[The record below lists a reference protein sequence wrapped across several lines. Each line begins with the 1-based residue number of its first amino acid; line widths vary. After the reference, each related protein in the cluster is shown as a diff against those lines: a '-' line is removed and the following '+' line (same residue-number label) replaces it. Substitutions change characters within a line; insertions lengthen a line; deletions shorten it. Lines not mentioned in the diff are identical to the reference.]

1 MYIYFTFGGE
11 TNVKRKKKKTLTGPY
26 FSKSCLDSIGIIP
39 LSIRIRLSLSIF
51 ILVSFDASIG
61 LSRMVN
67 LSWNALFHSLI
78 FSSRQKTH
86 RNFQI
91 SEISSAF
98 FFSFVLFF
106 CFFFFTWFLN
116 FYGDWSRRRVL
127 WRELCIRRVS
137 ISRVCIY
144 WTSTRLSSRSKGT
157 GNDAPVRKSSANAWS
172 LLSSGWNDIR
182 SWGIRTFYARSG
194 DIYTCPSSFSPTYNR
209 HNPCCSTSRCNAPL
223 GNYLKTSIRMMV
235 NRG

>member
-1 MYIYFTFGGE
+1 MKIPGVIIIIATSDQRKQKAARGTKYTEESKMRRERIIQEKTHMYIYFTFGGE
-11 TNVKRKKKKTLTGPY
+11 TNVKKKKKKTLTGPY

-98 FFSFVLFF
+98 FFCFVLFF
-106 CFFFFTWFLN
+106 CFFFLHGF
-116 FYGDWSRRRVL
+116 
-127 WRELCIRRVS
+127 
-137 ISRVCIY
+137 
-144 WTSTRLSSRSKGT
+144 
-157 GNDAPVRKSSANAWS
+157 
-172 LLSSGWNDIR
+172 
-182 SWGIRTFYARSG
+182 
-194 DIYTCPSSFSPTYNR
+194 
-209 HNPCCSTSRCNAPL
+209 
-223 GNYLKTSIRMMV
+223 
-235 NRG
+235 

>member
-1 MYIYFTFGGE
+1 MW
-11 TNVKRKKKKTLTGPY
+11 KRKKKKTLTGPY

-78 FSSRQKTH
+78 FPRVKKHTGEKFSKFR
-86 RNFQI
+86 RYRPL
-91 SEISSAF
+91 F
-98 FFSFVLFF
+98 FFGFVLFF

>member
-1 MYIYFTFGGE
+1 MKIPRVIIIIIIATPDQRKQKAARGTKYTEESKMRRERIIQEKTHMYIYILHSE
-11 TNVKRKKKKTLTGPY
+11 ERQMWKRKKKKTLTGPY

-106 CFFFFTWFLN
+106 CFFFLHGF
-116 FYGDWSRRRVL
+116 
-127 WRELCIRRVS
+127 
-137 ISRVCIY
+137 
-144 WTSTRLSSRSKGT
+144 
-157 GNDAPVRKSSANAWS
+157 
-172 LLSSGWNDIR
+172 
-182 SWGIRTFYARSG
+182 
-194 DIYTCPSSFSPTYNR
+194 
-209 HNPCCSTSRCNAPL
+209 
-223 GNYLKTSIRMMV
+223 
-235 NRG
+235 

>member
-1 MYIYFTFGGE
+1 MW
-11 TNVKRKKKKTLTGPY
+11 KRKKKKTLTGPY

-157 GNDAPVRKSSANAWS
+157 GNDAPVRKSSANA
-172 LLSSGWNDIR
+172 
-182 SWGIRTFYARSG
+182 
-194 DIYTCPSSFSPTYNR
+194 
-209 HNPCCSTSRCNAPL
+209 
-223 GNYLKTSIRMMV
+223 
-235 NRG
+235 

>member
-1 MYIYFTFGGE
+1 MKIPGVIIIIATPDQRKQKAARGTKYTEESKMRRERIIQEKTHMYIYFTFGGE
-11 TNVKRKKKKTLTGPY
+11 TNVKKKKKKTLTGPY

-86 RNFQI
+86 RGEIFQI

-106 CFFFFTWFLN
+106 CFFFLHGF
-116 FYGDWSRRRVL
+116 
-127 WRELCIRRVS
+127 
-137 ISRVCIY
+137 
-144 WTSTRLSSRSKGT
+144 
-157 GNDAPVRKSSANAWS
+157 
-172 LLSSGWNDIR
+172 
-182 SWGIRTFYARSG
+182 
-194 DIYTCPSSFSPTYNR
+194 
-209 HNPCCSTSRCNAPL
+209 
-223 GNYLKTSIRMMV
+223 
-235 NRG
+235 

>member
-1 MYIYFTFGGE
+1 MKIPGVIIIIIATPDQRKQKAARGTKYTEESKMRRERIIQEKTHMYIYFTFGGE
-11 TNVKRKKKKTLTGPY
+11 TNVKKKKKKTLTGPY

-106 CFFFFTWFLN
+106 CFFFLHGF
-116 FYGDWSRRRVL
+116 
-127 WRELCIRRVS
+127 
-137 ISRVCIY
+137 
-144 WTSTRLSSRSKGT
+144 
-157 GNDAPVRKSSANAWS
+157 
-172 LLSSGWNDIR
+172 
-182 SWGIRTFYARSG
+182 
-194 DIYTCPSSFSPTYNR
+194 
-209 HNPCCSTSRCNAPL
+209 
-223 GNYLKTSIRMMV
+223 
-235 NRG
+235 

>member
-1 MYIYFTFGGE
+1 MKIPGVIIIIATPDQRKQKAARGTKYTEESKMRRERIIQEKTHMYIYFTFGGE
-11 TNVKRKKKKTLTGPY
+11 TNVKKKKKKTLTGPY

-106 CFFFFTWFLN
+106 CFFFLHGF
-116 FYGDWSRRRVL
+116 
-127 WRELCIRRVS
+127 
-137 ISRVCIY
+137 
-144 WTSTRLSSRSKGT
+144 
-157 GNDAPVRKSSANAWS
+157 
-172 LLSSGWNDIR
+172 
-182 SWGIRTFYARSG
+182 
-194 DIYTCPSSFSPTYNR
+194 
-209 HNPCCSTSRCNAPL
+209 
-223 GNYLKTSIRMMV
+223 
-235 NRG
+235 